1 MARQRP
7 GRRALLG
14 LAGLLAA
21 GYVLRRQRPAAPP
34 RLTVAPPEDPVAAV
48 PGRPRFYLA
57 AGGRTGTVPHGSG
70 PAAGLEQATVLGA
83 GRFMIG
89 RSRRADLRL
98 FDTTVSP
105 EHAEVMVG
113 PDGRTFVRDLG
124 ADNGVRVDGVP
135 VPEAELFDGNRLE
148 LGTVS
153 LLFHR
158 DEGDGDN
165 ARDGFDRVDGA

>member
-1 MARQRP
+1 M
-7 GRRALLG
+7 
-14 LAGLLAA
+14 
-21 GYVLRRQRPAAPP
+21 V
-34 RLTVAPPEDPVAAV
+34 PPEDPAAARLTLLPGPDADLQEEGAV
-48 PGRPRFYLA
+48 PGRPRFYLSS
-57 AGGRTGTVPHGSG
+57 GGPTGSVPHGSLR
-70 PAAGLEQATVLGA
+70 AEGLEQPTVLGA

-98 FDTTVSP
+98 LDTTVSP
-105 EHAEVMVG
+105 EHAEVLVE

-135 VPEAELFDGNRLE
+135 VPVAELFDGNRLE

-165 ARDGFDRVDGA
+165 ARDGFDRGDGA

>member
-1 MARQRP
+1 MTVVPEVDPVTP
-7 GRRALLG
+7 GLTLLPG
-14 LAGLLAA
+14 PDA
-21 GYVLRRQRPAAPP
+21 VPS
-34 RLTVAPPEDPVAAV
+34 EVAAV
-48 PGRPRFYLA
+48 PGRPRLYVA
-57 AGGRTGTVPHGSG
+57 SGGRTGTVQHGSA

-83 GRFMIG
+83 GRFLVG

-98 FDTTVSP
+98 LDTTVSP
-105 EHAEVMVG
+105 EHAELVVE

-165 ARDGFDRVDGA
+165 AREGFDRVDGA

>member
-1 MARQRP
+1 MA
-7 GRRALLG
+7 
-14 LAGLLAA
+14 
-21 GYVLRRQRPAAPP
+21 
-34 RLTVAPPEDPVAAV
+34 
-48 PGRPRFYLA
+48 
-57 AGGRTGTVPHGSG
+57 HGSD

-98 FDTTVSP
+98 LDTTVSP
-105 EHAEVMVG
+105 EHAEVVVE

-165 ARDGFDRVDGA
+165 AREGFDRVDGA